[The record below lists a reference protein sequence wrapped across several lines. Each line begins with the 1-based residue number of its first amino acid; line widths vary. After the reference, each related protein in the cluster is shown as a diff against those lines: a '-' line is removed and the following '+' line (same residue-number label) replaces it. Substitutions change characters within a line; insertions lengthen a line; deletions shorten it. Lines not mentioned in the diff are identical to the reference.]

1 MSPGNR
7 LISLISLPGYT
18 ILVCLMMQQVLVQ
31 NDHYHS
37 VKKHAY
43 LIPITD
49 EVQGSKSERRNI
61 TLYAEN
67 DSAFRISWRNITCL
81 FYWLHGVIHEP
92 NVCLPDPNKKDV
104 PVGVSKPGSMSMVC
118 VFQQH
123 GRCIL
128 CNLGLEEIY
137 HHIWYFKLIEVLSM
151 TVAQHQAMTMCSW

>member
-67 DSAFRISWRNITCL
+67 DSAFRIS
-81 FYWLHGVIHEP
+81 
-92 NVCLPDPNKKDV
+92 
-104 PVGVSKPGSMSMVC
+104 
-118 VFQQH
+118 
-123 GRCIL
+123 
-128 CNLGLEEIY
+128 
-137 HHIWYFKLIEVLSM
+137 
-151 TVAQHQAMTMCSW
+151 